1 MPSRLAAR
9 LLAIAAPAA
18 LLLALGG
25 CGATVASLEPNPAEV
40 RITSADQSPTI
51 QVTPKDEKG
60 NPINPPPT
68 YTWASSDE
76 AVATVDAAGTIT
88 AKATG
93 DAQVT
98 VSEPGGKTATLKVMV
113 TFPEKLVVT
122 SGAEPQI
129 KVGETRK
136 LVAEVKDSLD
146 RPVDGHGVEWT
157 SADAAL
163 ASAAGGALTGVA
175 PGKVRVEARSGSL
188 TTGFDLEVLPAETV
202 AAVP

>member
-1 MPSRLAAR
+1 MSSRVAAR
-9 LLAIAAPAA
+9 LLALAA
-18 LLLALGG
+18 LPLTLAA
-25 CGATVASLEPNPAEV
+25 CGATVASLEPNPQEV

-60 NPINPPPT
+60 DPINPPPT

-76 AVATVDAAGTIT
+76 AVATVDASGTIT

-98 VSEPGGKTATLKVMV
+98 VAEPGGKTATLKVMV
-113 TFPEKLVVT
+113 TFPERLVIV
-122 SGAEPQI
+122 SGAEPQL

-136 LVAEVKDSLD
+136 LAAEVKDALD
-146 RPVDGHGVEWT
+146 RTVDGHGVEWT

-163 ASAAGGALTGVA
+163 ASVAGGTLTGVA

-188 TTGFDLEVLPAETV
+188 TTGFDLEVLPAEPV
-202 AAVP
+202 ATAR